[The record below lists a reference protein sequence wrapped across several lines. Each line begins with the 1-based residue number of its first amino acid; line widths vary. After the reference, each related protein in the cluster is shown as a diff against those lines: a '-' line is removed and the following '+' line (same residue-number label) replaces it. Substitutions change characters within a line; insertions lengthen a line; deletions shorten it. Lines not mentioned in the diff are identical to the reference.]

1 MLYKCITANTSA
13 IWQQA
18 AHTTDQL
25 SSPSY
30 STRAIQKSLTPT
42 KNIWEFSGTQS
53 GEWQDRKSKRTR
65 QEEKKEKKQTR
76 EEIGKGN
83 QMTALRFQTGGGY
96 QTLIYGLLSGDGGGC
111 SRPSSLKKPAS
122 GASLDALIIKLFL
135 WTSSYKLHTFI
146 SAIWYWWSLLY
157 IAILRSRADS
167 LRSHVVLREWLAF
180 YSVFLNIHRSG
191 VLTALAWLVPH
202 ETAAVSAQL
211 LCTPYSHAPCHF
223 MQSHVR
229 KVYASLAWILFE

>member
-1 MLYKCITANTSA
+1 
-13 IWQQA
+13 
-18 AHTTDQL
+18 
-25 SSPSY
+25 
-30 STRAIQKSLTPT
+30 
-42 KNIWEFSGTQS
+42 
-53 GEWQDRKSKRTR
+53 
-65 QEEKKEKKQTR
+65 
-76 EEIGKGN
+76 
-83 QMTALRFQTGGGY
+83 MTALRFQTGGGY

-211 LCTPYSHAPCHF
+211 LCTPYSHAPCHYKSRGMSMKLTTRTITRCF
-223 MQSHVR
+223 RHNCQYSLRFTGRVDTSPEPSQRVSAGRTPKSLRGVR
-229 KVYASLAWILFE
+229 HHHRQNPNRAGHLTRTKNSVTKVFGNVSSKSTTATRKQRIQIWT